1 MQCDTVEKLD
11 SALPSK
17 GDQVMLQ
24 HPQYQNIPAIY
35 QEPKGENRAILLIQL
50 LNKPVELV
58 VENSQ
63 FSKKD

>member
-1 MQCDTVEKLD
+1 
-11 SALPSK
+11 
-17 GDQVMLQ
+17 MLQ

-58 VENSQ
+58 VENNQ